1 MIKPADKGSC
11 VVVWDRED
19 YLAENYKQLDDESID
34 VDVKYSS
41 DKTLSDPIEKV
52 KTFLNV

>member
-1 MIKPADKGSC
+1 M
-11 VVVWDRED
+11 VVWDRED
-19 YLAENYKQLDDESID
+19 YLAEGYKQLDDESID

-41 DKTLSDPIEKV
+41 DKTLSDPTEKV

>member
-1 MIKPADKGSC
+1 M
-11 VVVWDRED
+11 VVWDRED